1 MKTLISTD
9 TSCLVRNDA
18 LKKYDISLFP
28 LNVIVDGEEFLDGI
42 TINQE
47 QLKLDM
53 RSGKNIKTSTP
64 PLGTIIEYFEGLF
77 EKGYEHII
85 HFTISSKLS
94 SMYDLFCNVAKQN
107 FEGKITVINSSS
119 VSAVMLSQVFYA
131 YEEGDDAFYIA
142 ISTITQDADTMY
154 RKLPYTGG
162 FTGLDVRHSLAPFP
176 IWIAYL
182 ARMSGMPAV
191 SVAQIILPLS
201 LIGMAYAIYYLIAA
215 RLFKGQEN
223 RIPIFMIFVELLV
236 LFGGYSVYTVENFL
250 LVRASQGKAVIANI
264 ILPVLFYLLML
275 IMDKLQENEKVS
287 VKIWFLMTF
296 TCMAGCLCT
305 TLGTILT
312 CMLVG
317 CGGLVGAVCYRKPK
331 ILVPMAMSCII
342 PVGIALLYFL
352 VH

>member
-1 MKTLISTD
+1 MVIIQLLILGVLLLAVPMMTGILFSKVNRD
-9 TSCLVRNDA
+9 KKDLAFLWVSGQILLWAGFLVISIPLILLEKSFSLTCMIFNIYTVA
-18 LKKYDISLFP
+18 VAGLGIFAGIKQKKNAGRKVSW
-28 LNVIVDGEEFLDGI
+28 
-42 TINQE
+42 
-47 QLKLDM
+47 
-53 RSGKNIKTSTP
+53 GKNLHK
-64 PLGTIIEYFEGLF
+64 
-77 EKGYEHII
+77 
-85 HFTISSKLS
+85 
-94 SMYDLFCNVAKQN
+94 KQC
-107 FEGKITVINSSS
+107 FLWVMVILLLM
-119 VSAVMLSQVFYA
+119 VQIVMTVFYA